1 MHESNTDCSPTEA
14 TLSSCPFSPDHPL
27 SPPRDRSALPD
38 GSTHVSVVSRCD
50 TSIRNNHDVYY
61 AWGSRQGMDPTD
73 PTAPMVPTMPRPMRA
88 DGGARMPPEETEST
102 KTFRN
107 PEADAPMVPDLS

>member
-1 MHESNTDCSPTEA
+1 
-14 TLSSCPFSPDHPL
+14 
-27 SPPRDRSALPD
+27 
-38 GSTHVSVVSRCD
+38 
-50 TSIRNNHDVYY
+50 
-61 AWGSRQGMDPTD
+61 MDETD

-88 DGGARMPPEETEST
+88 DGGATMPPEEMELT

>member
-1 MHESNTDCSPTEA
+1 
-14 TLSSCPFSPDHPL
+14 
-27 SPPRDRSALPD
+27 
-38 GSTHVSVVSRCD
+38 
-50 TSIRNNHDVYY
+50 
-61 AWGSRQGMDPTD
+61 MDETD

-88 DGGARMPPEETEST
+88 DGGTTMRPEETEST